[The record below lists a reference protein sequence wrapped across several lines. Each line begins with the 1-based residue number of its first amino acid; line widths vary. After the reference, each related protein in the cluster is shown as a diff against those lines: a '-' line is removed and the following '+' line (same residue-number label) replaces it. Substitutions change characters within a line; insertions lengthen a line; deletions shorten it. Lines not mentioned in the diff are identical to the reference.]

1 MEILKFTGNPLV
13 RQTTEAHLITKQS
26 QKGIAL
32 NRKGEWGQHLAPKLI
47 SEGQEPPPP
56 KFGQLK
62 RVGENHMVT
71 ENTRQT
77 KTQTHTHTHAQTD
90 TSTHENA
97 GTTVQTQGSV
107 QLPRPE
113 GGADGQTDERSVLLL
128 LPIPAGQIPVRAPS
142 LAQPAITTAGP
153 ACRTTLPAGSAVHP
167 VTVPDTAEIHA
178 VTAANVAKTN
188 VLPAETKIIKEN
200 QIFHGPQPIK
210 SNITMNDT
218 TPPPFG

>member
-1 MEILKFTGNPLV
+1 
-13 RQTTEAHLITKQS
+13 
-26 QKGIAL
+26 
-32 NRKGEWGQHLAPKLI
+32 
-47 SEGQEPPPP
+47 
-56 KFGQLK
+56 
-62 RVGENHMVT
+62 MVT

-107 QLPRPE
+107 QLPRPD
-113 GGADGQTDERSVLLL
+113 GGTDGQTDERSVQLL

-167 VTVPDTAEIHA
+167 ATVPVTAEIHA
-178 VTAANVAKTN
+178 VTATNVAKTN

-210 SNITMNDT
+210 SNITMKDT
-218 TPPPFG
+218 TPPFRLKMTKITLWKVQKLRIGNPP